1 MLIRKAQK
9 KNNITCF
16 NTKFFLIKKSK
27 STLNQEIN
35 KSELYKLSIY
45 LEKPKTHSL

>member
-1 MLIRKAQK
+1 MQRF
-9 KNNITCF
+9 F
-16 NTKFFLIKKSK
+16 NKKSQ

-35 KSELYKLSIY
+35 KFELYKLSIY